1 MVHTALI
8 MAGSSQKEG
17 NPLLMKAQVE
27 NKALIRLQDKYL
39 IEYVLDAIDEA
50 PSIDNIVVV
59 GLKKEQL
66 PERTGKKTVFLDF
79 NGSRINNIL
88 TGLNY
93 HKENLDGSHVVIFP
107 SDIPFMN
114 GEIIEKTIAQMNIE
128 ETDMDLYYA
137 LVSKSSFDRIYPNAP
152 RSFRKFKEGIYAGG
166 DIITLRV
173 QTGLDNADIINT
185 MVTNRKS
192 MIKYILTFSPL
203 FLVRYLLGRLSVNS
217 ITEFFEKKFNIFA
230 TIFFSELPEIAMD
243 LDYPDQ
249 LAKFD
254 NLLGNK

>member
-17 NPLLMKAQVE
+17 NPLLMKAQVD

-50 PSIDNIVVV
+50 PSIDNIVIV

-66 PERTGKKTVFLDF
+66 PERLNKKTVFIEF

-88 TGLNY
+88 TGLRY

-114 GEIIEKTIAQMNIE
+114 GAIIEKTIEQMNIE
-128 ETDMDLYYA
+128 ETDMDIYYP
-137 LVSKSSFDRIYPNAP
+137 LVSKSAFDRTYPNAK
-152 RSFRKFKEGIYAGG
+152 RSFRKFREGTYAGG
-166 DIITLRV
+166 DIITLKV

-185 MVTNRKS
+185 LVTNRKS
-192 MIKYILTFSPL
+192 MIKYILSFSPL
-203 FLVRYLLGRLSVNS
+203 FLVRYLLGILSVNS
-217 ITEFFEKKFNIFA
+217 ISMFFEKKFNIFA
-230 TIFFSELPEIAMD
+230 TIFFSEFPEIAMD

-249 LAKFD
+249 IEKFD
-254 NLLGNK
+254 NLLGTK